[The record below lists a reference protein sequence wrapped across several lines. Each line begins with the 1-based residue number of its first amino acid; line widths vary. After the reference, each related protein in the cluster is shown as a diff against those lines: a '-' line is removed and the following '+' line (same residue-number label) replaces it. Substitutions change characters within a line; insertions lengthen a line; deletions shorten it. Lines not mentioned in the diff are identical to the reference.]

1 MLGEVFQRFINAS
14 SISVMMRGL
23 VERLLNPARLDAWF
37 EQVAQAQYTR
47 ELLFSTVVGLMLEV
61 VCGSRKSINA
71 GYQALVEAIPVSIQ
85 SVYNKLNGIEPG
97 VAAELVRYSAREGRA
112 LMEQMQGVRPALLAG
127 YAVRILDGNQL
138 AASEHRLKELRVYTG
153 GALPGKSLVIY
164 DPDLDLA
171 LDVMPC
177 ENGHSQERA
186 LLGAV
191 LPTVQPQQVWIM
203 DRNFCVLRFLDGIGQ
218 RQGYFIVREHE
229 QLRWT
234 PCGAMRP
241 VGRSATG
248 QVSEQ
253 AIGVVGADSQE
264 QHWRRIRVELDRP
277 TRNGEDRLYILANLP
292 ATIDACTIAR
302 LYQGRWQIETAFYH
316 LARDLN
322 TEIRTLG
329 YPRAALFGFCV
340 GLVAY
345 NTLAVLKAALRR
357 VHGTQAVDED
367 LSGYYL
373 ADEVGG
379 TYRGMLIAIAPE
391 EWYVFRQLTLS
402 QMAEV
407 LVELAGK
414 VRLVAFRKHRRGP
427 KKPSAKRPFDPQ
439 HPHQATA
446 KLLANRRK

>member
-1 MLGEVFQRFINAS
+1 MLGEVFKRFIEAS
-14 SISVMMRGL
+14 PLSVMMRGL

-37 EQVAQAQYTR
+37 AQVTQAQYTR

-71 GYQALVEAIPVSIQ
+71 GYQALVEQIPVSIQ

-97 VAAELVRYSAREGRA
+97 VAAELVRYAAREGQA
-112 LMEQMQGVRPALLAG
+112 VIEHLHGERPALLAG
-127 YAVRILDGNQL
+127 YQVRILDGNQL
-138 AASEHRLKELRVYTG
+138 AASEHRLKELRAYTG
-153 GALPGKSLVIY
+153 GALPGKSLVVY

-171 LDVMPC
+171 VDVVPC
-177 ENGHSQERA
+177 ENGHTQERA
-186 LLGAV
+186 LVGEV
-191 LPTVQPQQVWIM
+191 LPTVRPQQVWIM
-203 DRNFCVLRFLDGIGQ
+203 DRNFCVLRFLDGIGH
-218 RQGYFIVREHE
+218 RQAYFVVREHE
-229 QLRWT
+229 QLRWD

-241 VGRSATG
+241 FGRIATG

-253 AIGVVGADSQE
+253 TIRVVGTDGQE
-264 QHWRRIRVELDRP
+264 QHWRRIRVELDQP
-277 TRNGEDRLYILANLP
+277 TRNGEDRLYLLTTLP
-292 ATIDACTIAR
+292 ATIDAGTLAR
-302 LYQGRWQIETAFYH
+302 VYQGRWRIETAFYH
-316 LARDLN
+316 LAQDLN
-322 TEIRTLG
+322 TEIHTLG

-357 VHGTQAVDED
+357 VHGAQAVDEH

-379 TYRGMLIAIAPE
+379 TYRGMMIAIPPE
-391 EWYVFRQLTLS
+391 EWHVFRHLTFPQL
-402 QMAEV
+402 AEV
-407 LVELAGK
+407 VVELAAK
-414 VRLVAFRKHRRGP
+414 VRLAAFRKQRRGP
-427 KKPSAKRPFDPQ
+427 KKPPVKRPFDPK